1 MNSLTCSSLRGCPEE
16 EEGPRPEPVAECD
29 DALGAGGCAGAASS
43 VAYIWSMSRSSLS
56 SKARLLAF
64 FLLATSLC
72 NRLGAESE
80 LATRALSSP
89 ASCGGAM
96 AMREGGLEPGLGGLA
111 QLTCEPYLDCQFGAS
126 W

>member
-1 MNSLTCSSLRGCPEE
+1 MNSLTCSSLRRCPDEE
-16 EEGPRPEPVAECD
+16 EEPRPEPVAGGGVE
-29 DALGAGGCAGAASS
+29 LGADGCAAAASR
-43 VAYIWSMSRSSLS
+43 AYCSSQT
-56 SKARLLAF
+56 RLFAIMVLAM
-64 FLLATSLC
+64 SLC

-96 AMREGGLEPGLGGLA
+96 AMSEGGLEPGLGGLA
-111 QLTCEPYLDCQFGAS
+111 QLTCEPYLDCQFGAP